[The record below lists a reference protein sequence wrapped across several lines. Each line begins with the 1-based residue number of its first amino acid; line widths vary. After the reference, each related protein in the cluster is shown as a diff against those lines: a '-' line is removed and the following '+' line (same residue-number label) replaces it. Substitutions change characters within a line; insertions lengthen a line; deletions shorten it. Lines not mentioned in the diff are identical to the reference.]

1 MLTVIKCE
9 NCEYFRTKEGDK
21 CETCVKESN
30 FKYQMEYNGIKAESI
45 FNQIQATM
53 FNNKGNNNKS
63 ISIH

>member
-30 FKYQMEYNGIKAESI
+30 FKFDILPYYTSFSPEMGEYI
-45 FNQIQATM
+45 FNM
-53 FNNKGNNNKS
+53 SNPSKVDKDRKK
-63 ISIH
+63 